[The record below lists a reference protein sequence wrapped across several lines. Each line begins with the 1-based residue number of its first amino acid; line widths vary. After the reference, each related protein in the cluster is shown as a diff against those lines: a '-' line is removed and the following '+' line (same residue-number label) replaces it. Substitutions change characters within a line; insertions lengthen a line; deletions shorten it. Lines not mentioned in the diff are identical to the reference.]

1 MLHTMKK
8 NSIIMGI
15 FLVFSTLMA
24 DAQSLPNVKV
34 ENADGKQIEV
44 ASLVDGKPFILSFWG
59 VTCKPCITELN
70 ALNEVMDE
78 WRKEV
83 DFNIVAVS
91 VDDSRFTSRA
101 RSMAKGFGWQFTCV
115 FDKNQD
121 LKRALN
127 VSLTPQTFIVDGK
140 GKIVYSHTGYTPGSE
155 NELLDKL
162 KELKAE

>member
-1 MLHTMKK
+1 MMKK
-8 NSIIMGI
+8 NILWMGI
-15 FLVFSTLMA
+15 FLIFFTLA
-24 DAQSLPNVKV
+24 AKAQQLPDVKV
-34 ENADGKQIEV
+34 ENAQGEQI
-44 ASLVDGKPFILSFWG
+44 ATKTLIDGKPFILSFWG
-59 VTCKPCITELN
+59 VTCKPCLTELN
-70 ALNEVMDE
+70 ALNEVIEE

-127 VSLTPQTFIVDGK
+127 VSFTPQTFIIDGK

-155 NELLDKL
+155 NELLEKL
-162 KELKAE
+162 KELQGK

>member
-1 MLHTMKK
+1 MMKK
-8 NSIIMGI
+8 NILWMGI
-15 FLVFSTLMA
+15 FLIFFTLA
-24 DAQSLPNVKV
+24 AKAQQLPDVKV
-34 ENADGKQIEV
+34 ENAQGEQI
-44 ASLVDGKPFILSFWG
+44 ATKTLIDGKPFILSFWG
-59 VTCKPCITELN
+59 VTCKPCLTELN
-70 ALNEVMDE
+70 ALNEVIEE

-91 VDDSRFTSRA
+91 VDDNRFTSRA

-127 VSLTPQTFIVDGK
+127 VSFTPQTFIIDGK

-155 NELLDKL
+155 NELLEKL
-162 KELKAE
+162 KELQGK

>member
-1 MLHTMKK
+1 MMKK
-8 NSIIMGI
+8 NILWMGI
-15 FLVFSTLMA
+15 FLIFFTLA
-24 DAQSLPNVKV
+24 AKAQQLPDVKV
-34 ENADGKQIEV
+34 ENAQGEQI
-44 ASLVDGKPFILSFWG
+44 ATKTLIDGKPFILSFWG
-59 VTCKPCITELN
+59 VTCKPCLTELN
-70 ALNEVMDE
+70 ALNEVIEE
-78 WRKEV
+78 WREEV

-127 VSLTPQTFIVDGK
+127 VSFTPQTFIIDGK

-155 NELLDKL
+155 NELLEKL
-162 KELKAE
+162 KELQGK